1 MKNTIRISVGIAALI
16 SAAALANAQAEIASP
31 QGDAN
36 YEAQALEQARATETQ
51 PPQQGA
57 EEQGAAAGERGGQAL
72 EEQAERNAAAARQRA
87 EEQGAA
93 RPGANQGAEQK
104 GITGE
109 HSTTQGQTLEENRE
123 HAGQTG
129 LGTEEGQGANPQ
141 GKAAEQRLE
150 QSQQP
155 YAQGQRPYAQHRGAQ
170 PGAQQR
176 GTMRQGQTAPAQP
189 GGSAAR
195 QQWTQGQARAQ
206 GSISPDQQA
215 RIRDRVRNEHSARAG
230 HADFGLNVG
239 AVVPRSERLAVLP
252 EDVVTIAPRF
262 RGYKFVIVE
271 DEIVIVDPRTYRVA
285 AIIPEAGG
293 PGVEPSGPAPL
304 LGGPGVRGCVRC

>member
-109 HSTTQGQTLEENRE
+109 R
-123 HAGQTG
+123 
-129 LGTEEGQGANPQ
+129 
-141 GKAAEQRLE
+141 
-150 QSQQP
+150 
-155 YAQGQRPYAQHRGAQ
+155 RG
-170 PGAQQR
+170 R
-176 GTMRQGQTAPAQP
+176 R
-189 GGSAAR
+189 
-195 QQWTQGQARAQ
+195 
-206 GSISPDQQA
+206 
-215 RIRDRVRNEHSARAG
+215 
-230 HADFGLNVG
+230 
-239 AVVPRSERLAVLP
+239 
-252 EDVVTIAPRF
+252 
-262 RGYKFVIVE
+262 
-271 DEIVIVDPRTYRVA
+271 
-285 AIIPEAGG
+285 
-293 PGVEPSGPAPL
+293 
-304 LGGPGVRGCVRC
+304 